1 MFALGVDLFDDATSA
16 QRLQS
21 LSEQIPRD
29 SRNPAVQVAEATF
42 AYEQLAKNEWRPA
55 LGEDLRTER
64 NGTELSI
71 GSHHSKVGSPQ
82 PRGKFAL

>member
-1 MFALGVDLFDDATSA
+1 
-16 QRLQS
+16 
-21 LSEQIPRD
+21 
-29 SRNPAVQVAEATF
+29 VQVAEATF

-71 GSHHSKVGSPQ
+71 GSHHAKVGSPQ
-82 PRGKFAL
+82 PRGKFAF